1 MASCSNCGEDKITV
15 EQIKRGSLEC
25 KDCLNEKIKK
35 RSAEFRAKNDAR
47 HARKEAQAKAS
58 RTSHEEAYSGSC
70 KNGCGKVV
78 HGEYVCADCRMK
90 NREKAFSL
98 QRGET
103 EIYRAQ
109 IGKPEDKVFKQIVVT
124 EADSVEL
131 DNVTWIWKN
140 KIPVGTATWCLGQPN
155 NGKSLMTIDI
165 VACVTTGRDFPDG
178 SKNEMPP
185 SKVLMYC
192 GEDSPEKVVLP
203 RLKAAGADTSKVSF
217 FNRKSFRTFAGDNE
231 PEKRPLNLTQDLDDL
246 IEFSKAHPEYK
257 MIVADPITGIFGSK
271 NINKNEEANPV
282 LEHLIDFCEETGIAF
297 LGVLH
302 VPKRT
307 TNSAIEKI
315 AGGSAVGGSAK
326 SAFMLS
332 RDPDSADIHDHM
344 LTMVKWNYAS
354 SAEGLKYKTVSASVD
369 WKGRKIDTAKIEW
382 GEVVGTVADD
392 VLVAQ
397 NSKTEARDRQ
407 QDKCDA
413 FLKTYLINGPQKSTD
428 VYDTAKAQGFGNST
442 VKRSVINIKAHHVD
456 GRKYGKQG
464 WYMSMTENPFDEPIV
479 KERVMSVGVGEGL

>member
-1 MASCSNCGEDKITV
+1 MIQCADCGKDNITI
-15 EQIKRGSLEC
+15 EQFKRGTTKCREC
-25 KDCLNEKIKK
+25 TMAGVKRLSDQFKARQAAKSKLPKPTNEENWGGPC
-35 RSAEFRAKNDAR
+35 R
-47 HARKEAQAKAS
+47 
-58 RTSHEEAYSGSC
+58 G
-70 KNGCGKVV
+70 GCGKINQ
-78 HGEYVCADCRMK
+78 GEYYCADCRMK
-90 NREKAFSL
+90 DREKAFAL
-98 QRGET
+98 QPGET

-109 IGKPEDKVFKQIVVT
+109 IGKPEDKVLKQIVVT

-155 NGKSLMTIDI
+155 NGKSLMTIEI

-178 SKNEMPP
+178 SKNETPP
-185 SKVLMYC
+185 SRVLMYC
-192 GEDSPEKVVLP
+192 GEDSPGKVVLP

-217 FNRKSFRTFAGDNE
+217 FDRKSFRTFAGDNE
-231 PEKRPLNLTQDLDDL
+231 PERRPLNLTQDLDDL
-246 IEFSKAHPEYK
+246 IEFSKVHPEYK

-332 RDPDSADIHDHM
+332 RDPDSEDIHDHM

-392 VLVAQ
+392 VLAKQ
-397 NSKTEARDRQ
+397 NSKTVERDRQ
-407 QDKCDA
+407 QDRCDA
-413 FLKTYLINGPQKSTD
+413 FLRTYLSNGHQKSKD
-428 VYDTAKAQGFGNST
+428 VYDAATAQGFGSST

-464 WYMSMTENPFDEPIV
+464 WYMSMTENPFDEPTV
-479 KERVMSVGVGEGL
+479 EERAMTVGVGEGL